1 MSTFVLVH
9 GSWHGAWCWDKMVP
23 RLEAAGHQA
32 IAIDLPGHGA
42 DSTPLEGMTL
52 ASYADRVCETLA
64 ALPEPAIL
72 VGHSMAGVVI
82 SQAAEQC
89 PERIRTLVYLAAY
102 LPRDGESLLQLAL
115 TDAGSQ
121 ITPALVLDEAHGYH
135 YLREDAR
142 PAALYHDCSPA
153 DVARAQSLLVVEF
166 ERGRRHTGASDGS
179 ALRPRASRLHPHGA
193 GPRGDARATGPHDRR
208 GAVRPGVH
216 ARYQPLAFPLDP
228 RRPPGAT
235 GCRRG
240 DAGRRADLSAP
251 RRDAAARPV
260 AAPPRLTW
268 PGLRR
273 RCPVPPRCL
282 RPPLPWSR
290 R

>member
-1 MSTFVLVH
+1 MSSFVLVH

-153 DVARAQSLLVVEF
+153 DVARAQSLLVVE
-166 ERGRRHTGASDGS
+166 SN
-179 ALRPRASRLHPHGA
+179 
-193 GPRGDARATGPHDRR
+193 
-208 GAVRPGVH
+208 AVVGTPVH
-216 ARYQPLAFPLDP
+216 LTTARYGRVP
-228 RRPPGAT
+228 RVYIRT
-235 GCRRG
+235 TQDRG
-240 DAGRRADLSAP
+240 VTPELQDRMI
-251 RRDAAARPV
+251 AAAPCAQVFTLATSHSPFLSDPDSLLAQLTAIAAMPV
-260 AAPPRLTW
+260 A
-268 PGLRR
+268 
-273 RCPVPPRCL
+273 VPA
-282 RPPLPWSR
+282 
-290 R
+290 